1 MDLEVASQVVGI
13 WYVPSTSQRVVEAT
27 ENSSHN
33 TSVYSVSVIFDEFD
47 RTLVVVAS
55 IGVDFGGQPEHVAP
69 NNRETPMHLSLFTTF
84 CPQYFGL
91 PTQHFWQVYASG
103 SLVLIKPNRHLA
115 WLSVTGWLSKETW
128 RERKQEVDQDR

>member
-55 IGVDFGGQPEHVAP
+55 IGVDFGGSLSTCPPIIEKRPCIYHFLPPFAP
-69 NNRETPMHLSLFTTF
+69 NILVCPPNIFGKSTP
-84 CPQYFGL
+84 
-91 PTQHFWQVYASG
+91 VA
-103 SLVLIKPNRHLA
+103 VLY
-115 WLSVTGWLSKETW
+115 
-128 RERKQEVDQDR
+128 